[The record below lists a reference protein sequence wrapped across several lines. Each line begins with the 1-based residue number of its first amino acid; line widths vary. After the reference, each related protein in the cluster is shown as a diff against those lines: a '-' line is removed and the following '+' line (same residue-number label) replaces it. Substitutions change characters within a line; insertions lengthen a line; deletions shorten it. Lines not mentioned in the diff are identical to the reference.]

1 MSRIGN
7 KIIHIKAGVNVDVKG
22 NLVTVKG
29 PKGELSFATNPDIK
43 VEIEGTDLKVT
54 RPSDSIKHKTLHGTT
69 RALINNMV
77 EGVSEGYTRRL
88 EIMGVGYKAKA
99 AGRVLEVNAG
109 YSHPVNLDIPEGLNV
124 ETPTQTEV
132 VITGIDKQKV
142 GQFASEVRA
151 IRAPE
156 PYKGKGIRYK
166 GEVVRRKEGKKE
178 KK

>member
-7 KIIHIKAGVNVDVKG
+7 KIVQLKEGVDVAVDG

-29 PKGELSFATNPDIK
+29 PKGELTYSISPDMK
-43 VEIEGTDLKVT
+43 VVIEGTELKVV

-77 EGVSEGYTRRL
+77 EGVADGYSKRL
-88 EIMGVGYKAKA
+88 EIIGVGYKAKA
-99 AGRVLEVNAG
+99 VGRVLEVNAG
-109 YSHPVNLDIPEGLNV
+109 YSHPVLMDVPEGLNV
-124 ETPTQTEV
+124 ETPTQIEV
-132 VITGIDKQKV
+132 VISGIDKQKV

-151 IRAPE
+151 VRSPE

-166 GEVVRRKEGKKE
+166 GEIVRRKEGKKE